1 MEVLNSSKQVF
12 AVTQWYLSLAFMIT
26 SDAFP
31 DICEHQLLL
40 FLCNWADKS
49 EFKEQLRH
57 LSAPNL
63 DFRFVSVGILWLL
76 NNIKFEAGLLEISV
90 ESIVDHFVGHRVDL
104 HLWHHRLLLHTC
116 LISLLLLLPPISVL
130 QNSVEIPLHVFG
142 FVTDARIELKIFVLL
157 LQIVF
162 PSHLLFE
169 NRVLIHAH
177 RVSKITLAGL
187 SLDFNNPLRSRVD
200 PGMVRLQ
207 IHEFLFVRD
216 LLQPG
221 KLALLEVNLVLH
233 ELLDRA
239 HIILNDVLVGV
250 NVGKVFD
257 FFSLEL
263 FFLFHSSFL
272 LQPPLLCEGIQ
283 SLRCII
289 WVWIF
294 LEYFLF

>member
-1 MEVLNSSKQVF
+1 
-12 AVTQWYLSLAFMIT
+12 MIT

-116 LISLLLLLPPISVL
+116 LISLLLLLPPIRVL

>member
-1 MEVLNSSKQVF
+1 
-12 AVTQWYLSLAFMIT
+12 MIT

-40 FLCNWADKS
+40 LLCNWADKS

-76 NNIKFEAGLLEISV
+76 DNIEFEAGLLEISV

>member
-1 MEVLNSSKQVF
+1 
-12 AVTQWYLSLAFMIT
+12 MIT

>member
-1 MEVLNSSKQVF
+1 
-12 AVTQWYLSLAFMIT
+12 MIT

-90 ESIVDHFVGHRVDL
+90 ESIVDHFVRYRVDL